1 MSSNK
6 TMVFTLG
13 IFWVS
18 RIVIDLQ
25 RRVDVGPGEP
35 DDVIA
40 AVVDLRCDVADRN
53 VLRTQVVVQ
62 KHFPANLR

>member
-1 MSSNK
+1 VN
-6 TMVFTLG
+6 
-13 IFWVS
+13 

-40 AVVDLRCDVADRN
+40 AVVDLCCDVADRN